1 MNKTQVRKVKL
12 QEAPSDFALR
22 QSQSYEKRL
31 EALERIRQEYTAWKH
46 GSREGDVRTGLQRVY
61 RIIKR
66 K

>member
-1 MNKTQVRKVKL
+1 MDKTQVRKVKI
-12 QEAPSDFALR
+12 QEAPSDFAFW

-46 GSREGDVRTGLQRVY
+46 GNGVDSDRPGLQRVY
-61 RIIKR
+61 RIVKR

>member
-1 MNKTQVRKVKL
+1 MDKTQARKVKL
-12 QEAPSDFALR
+12 QEAPSDFAFW

-46 GSREGDVRTGLQRVY
+46 GSGAGDVRPGLQRVY
-61 RIIKR
+61 RIVKR